1 MPPPSPEATRQA
13 IADAVTDLQRDN
25 YFRSTYGNENL
36 REKQTFIQSFDN
48 FNFKALSDYV
58 AARKRGEDAVLEGLS
73 DSQKAALQKP
83 ENEKILIQEIETL
96 TKKNIEK
103 TQVELDKVFKKLSNE
118 NFVNRAKPEAVEK
131 EKRIKEELENK
142 IAKFKESM
150 NLYK

>member
-13 IADAVTDLQRDN
+13 IADAVTDLQRGN

-36 REKQTFIQSFDN
+36 REKQIFIQSFDN

-58 AARKRGEDAVLEGLS
+58 AARKRGEDATLEGLS

-96 TKKNIEK
+96 TKKVLEK
-103 TQVELDKVFKKLSNE
+103 T
-118 NFVNRAKPEAVEK
+118 P
-131 EKRIKEELENK
+131 
-142 IAKFKESM
+142 
-150 NLYK
+150 

>member
-25 YFRSTYGNENL
+25 YFKSTYGNENL

-58 AARKRGEDAVLEGLS
+58 SARKRGEDATIEGLS

-103 TQVELDKVFKKLSNE
+103 T
-118 NFVNRAKPEAVEK
+118 P
-131 EKRIKEELENK
+131 
-142 IAKFKESM
+142 
-150 NLYK
+150 